1 MFSGFTIQDRTTSVG
16 NEVVFNK
23 AMVLL
28 FIFSGTSF
36 EQDGLNA
43 HNYYRAYHDSPPM
56 TLNNEMSSAAAAY
69 AKKIASTGSMQ
80 HSSRDEREG
89 QGENLYMSCTS
100 KSAEESAATA
110 VKKW

>member
-1 MFSGFTIQDRTTSVG
+1 ML
-16 NEVVFNK
+16 
-23 AMVLL
+23 LL
-28 FIFSGTSF
+28 FTFSGTSF

-80 HSSRDEREG
+80 HSSRDERPG

-100 KSAEESAATA
+100 KSTAESAATA